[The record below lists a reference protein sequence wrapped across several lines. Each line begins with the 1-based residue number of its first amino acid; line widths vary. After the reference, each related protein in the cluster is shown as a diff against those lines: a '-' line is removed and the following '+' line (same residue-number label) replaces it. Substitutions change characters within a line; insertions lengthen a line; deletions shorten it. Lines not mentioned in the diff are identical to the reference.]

1 MNLPEAYVSRIK
13 RDLPDADK
21 YFACMDLPPV
31 KGMRINTLKIS
42 PEEFLAGEFLPADG
56 AVPWAAGGFY
66 IKEEKPGKSAAFAAG
81 LFYVQEP
88 SAMCAAP
95 LLAASPGE
103 RVLDLC
109 AAPGGKSFQLAADM
123 RGNRCPRARRCFPK
137 ISSAWAFPTP

>member
-66 IKEEKPGKSAAFAAG
+66 IKEEKPGKSAAFENGQHNLVYTAG
-81 LFYVQEP
+81 HHFVP
-88 SAMCAAP
+88 SADAHGGFGQLDVGVAKPAP
-95 LLAASPGE
+95 
-103 RVLDLC
+103 D
-109 AAPGGKSFQLAADM
+109 D
-123 RGNRCPRARRCFPK
+123 
-137 ISSAWAFPTP
+137 